1 MPDDRERAYAAA
13 LRILNVRF
21 NSEAELR
28 RKLALKE
35 LPGDAID
42 DAIERLRLEKW
53 LDDERFAAAFVRM
66 RVRKGIGRLRIRR
79 ELTAAGISDDVASAA
94 LAAHCD
100 AGGQQDALVALCTK
114 KIAIIA
120 RRHGTEY
127 VRSDQG
133 RKKLVSYLL
142 NQGYEMAAVLETIR
156 QSLRTL
162 GE

>member
-1 MPDDRERAYAAA
+1 MPDDRERAYIAA

-21 NSEAELR
+21 NSEVELR
-28 RKLALKE
+28 RKLAVKDLSR
-35 LPGDAID
+35 DAID
-42 DAIERLRLEKW
+42 DAVERLRREKW

-66 RVRKGIGRLRIRR
+66 RVRKGTGRIRIRR
-79 ELTAAGISDDVASAA
+79 ELTAAGVSDEIAAAA
-94 LAAHCD
+94 LTAHGD
-100 AGGQQDALVALCTK
+100 AGREQESLVALCTK

-133 RKKLVSYLL
+133 RKKLVAYLL
-142 NQGYEMAAVLETIR
+142 NQGYEMAAVLDTIR
-156 QSLRTL
+156 QSLRKL

>member
-1 MPDDRERAYAAA
+1 MSDETDRCYLSA

-28 RKLALKE
+28 RKLAMKE
-35 LPGDAID
+35 FGREVID
-42 DAIERLRLEKW
+42 DAIDRLRRERW
-53 LDDERFAAAFVRM
+53 IDDERFAAAYVRM
-66 RVRKGIGRLRIRR
+66 RVRKGIGRIRIRR
-79 ELTAAGISDDVASAA
+79 ELTAVGVSDEIGSAA
-94 LAAHCD
+94 LAANGD
-100 AGGQQDALVALCTK
+100 AGREQEALVALCTK

-133 RKKLVSYLL
+133 RKKLVAYLL
-142 NQGYEMAAVLETIR
+142 NQGYEMAAVLDTIR
-156 QSLRTL
+156 QSLRKL

>member
-1 MPDDRERAYAAA
+1 
-13 LRILNVRF
+13 
-21 NSEAELR
+21 EAELR

-42 DAIERLRLEKW
+42 ETVERLRLEKW

-79 ELTAAGISDDVASAA
+79 ELTAAGVSADIASAA
-94 LAAHCD
+94 LAANGD
-100 AGGQQDALVALCTK
+100 AGREQESLLALCTK

-133 RKKLVSYLL
+133 R
-142 NQGYEMAAVLETIR
+142 
-156 QSLRTL
+156 
-162 GE
+162 

>member
-1 MPDDRERAYAAA
+1 MSDETDRCYLSA

-28 RKLALKE
+28 RKLAAKQF
-35 LPGDAID
+35 DRDVID
-42 DAIERLRLEKW
+42 GTLDRLRREKW

-66 RVRKGIGRLRIRR
+66 RVRKGTGRIRIRR
-79 ELTAAGISDDVASAA
+79 ELTAAGVSDEIASAA
-94 LAAHCD
+94 LAANGD
-100 AGGQQDALVALCTK
+100 AGREQESLVALCTK

-133 RKKLVSYLL
+133 RKKLVAYLL
-142 NQGYEMAAVLETIR
+142 NQGYEMAAVLDTIR

>member
-1 MPDDRERAYAAA
+1 MSDQPDNCYLAG

-28 RKLALKE
+28 RKLATK
-35 LPGDAID
+35 GFDRDAID
-42 DAIERLRLEKW
+42 DAIERLRREKW

-66 RVRKGIGRLRIRR
+66 RVRKGIGRLRIKR
-79 ELTAAGISDDVASAA
+79 ELTAAGVSDEIASAA
-94 LAAHCD
+94 LTEQGD
-100 AGGQQDALVALCTK
+100 AGREQEALVALCTK

-133 RKKLVSYLL
+133 RKKLVAYLL
-142 NQGYEMAAVLETIR
+142 NQGYEMAAVLDTIR
-156 QSLRTL
+156 QSLRKL